1 VSAPTIASGLTG
13 TLSPEEYTT
22 KTTPYWGEPY
32 LAGTAHYR
40 DIDYVSIAFTTDAT
54 KAAALLPKTLEL
66 IPIPGLPGQSAAS
79 LVFAK
84 YRECDLGPYMEVI
97 VSIPV
102 IHSGRVYGYLAAI
115 YVDTDA
121 ALLAGRELGGYP
133 KKLAQVTMRNY
144 GDLFLSHMARGSRQ
158 QKTDANVSD
167 VASASVRKGAPL
179 VSVPLPADAALEL
192 PVPYNLLLPM
202 PPATG
207 RMCSN
212 SSEPHGM

>member
-1 VSAPTIASGLTG
+1 
-13 TLSPEEYTT
+13 
-22 KTTPYWGEPY
+22 
-32 LAGTAHYR
+32 
-40 DIDYVSIAFTTDAT
+40 
-54 KAAALLPKTLEL
+54 
-66 IPIPGLPGQSAAS
+66 
-79 LVFAK
+79 
-84 YRECDLGPYMEVI
+84 MEVI
-97 VSIPV
+97 VSISA

-167 VASASVRKGAPL
+167 VASASVTKGAPL
-179 VSVPLPADAALEL
+179 VAVPLPADAALEL
-192 PVPYNLLLPM
+192 PVPYNLLLPV

-207 RMCSN
+207 RPQDYTLWTMGLRRVPGVGSGPDGADGADVLQLVGTPWHVTKADIYAGDAASIELHTTQEDPLGRLLPVNAVLGAYILRGDMHTTATEWVLVEDLKN
-212 SSEPHGM
+212 SS